1 MNRTDIRMGLPSK
14 GSLESGALDFL
25 ASCGLP
31 VRKPNPR
38 KYQATIPALP
48 SLKVILQRPG
58 DIVVGV
64 RSGSIDLGIT
74 GMDIVEEQRT
84 AASDV
89 LVLHDALGFGR
100 CTLELAVPEGW
111 AEVHSLG
118 DLAARAEALSG
129 PLRVATKFPQLT
141 GDYLGANGLPGCDLI
156 SAEGTLE
163 VAPEVGY
170 ADIIADLVSSGQT
183 MRDNRLRTIS
193 DGCILRSQAV
203 LIGNRVSLS
212 ERPEVLAMARE
223 LLEFSEA
230 YLRAQGYYIV
240 VANMREPS
248 AQAVAERM
256 FAETELGG
264 LQGPTISRVITRQG
278 QEDMC
283 AVEVVVPKERLG
295 QAVNELRAIGGSGV
309 VVSPVSYIFEEEP
322 ERYVALLASLE
333 IQGE

>member
-1 MNRTDIRMGLPSK
+1 MNRTDIRLGLPSK
-14 GSLESGALDFL
+14 GSLETGALDFL
-25 ASCGLP
+25 DSCGLQ

-38 KYQATIPALP
+38 QYQATIPALP
-48 SLKVILQRPG
+48 SLKVIFQRPG

-64 RSGSIDLGIT
+64 RSGSIDFGIT
-74 GMDIVEEQRT
+74 GLDIVKEQR
-84 AASDV
+84 AAANNV

-100 CTLELAVPEGW
+100 CTLELAVPERW
-111 AEVHSLG
+111 AEVRSLG
-118 DLAARAEALSG
+118 DLAARAESLPG
-129 PLRVATKFPQLT
+129 PLRVATRFPHLT
-141 GDYLGANGLPGCDLI
+141 GDYLRANGLPRCDLV

-183 MRDNRLRTIS
+183 MRDNRLRTV
-193 DGCILRSQAV
+193 DGGCILRSEAV
-203 LIGNRVSLS
+203 LIGNRTSMV
-212 ERPEVLAMARE
+212 ERPEVLVMARE

-240 VANMREPS
+240 VANMRELS
-248 AQAVAERM
+248 AQVVAERM

-283 AVEVVVPKERLG
+283 AVEVIVSKKRLG

-309 VVSPVSYIFEEEP
+309 VVSPVTYIFEEEP

-333 IQGE
+333 IQTE